1 METLWFCL
9 VAVMVTIYVIL
20 DGFDLGVGLVHL
32 WVARTPGER
41 ATVIR
46 TVGPVWDGNEVWL
59 LAGGGALFCA
69 FPILFATAF
78 SGFYL
83 PLMMVLWLL
92 CGRALGIELR
102 HQLDHPAWTGFWD
115 VVFSVS
121 SGLLVLFLG
130 VALGNV
136 VRGVPIGEDG
146 TFFEPLWASLEPGAG
161 SGILD
166 GYTVLTG
173 LTATAALAHHGSLW
187 IVKKTEGL
195 PQDRARRMAEIMAWA
210 TIVLCVAATIWTQ
223 FVQQRRAFLFGQQSV
238 IVLGYGF
245 PLLAAVGIGCSI
257 RFRRQKRDLPA
268 FLASSVFLLGMMLT
282 VAFSLYPTMLPS
294 SVDPARS
301 LTIHNASAPPA
312 SLRTML
318 MWWIPG
324 ILLVIGYFVF
334 VYRQFAGKIDVSAD
348 GYEGTPLG
356 PERKHP

>member
-9 VAVMVTIYVIL
+9 VAVMLTVYVIL
-20 DGFDLGVGLVHL
+20 DGFDLGAGLVHL
-32 WVARTPGER
+32 WVARTSEER

-69 FPILFATAF
+69 FPLLFATAF

-115 VVFSVS
+115 VVFSLS
-121 SGLLVLFLG
+121 SGLLALFFG

-136 VRGVPIGEDG
+136 VRGVPIDADG
-146 TFFEPLWASLEPGAG
+146 TFFEPLWSSFEPGAG

-166 GYTVLTG
+166 AYTVLTG

-187 IVKKTEGL
+187 IVKKTDGP
-195 PQDRARRMAEIMAWA
+195 PQDRARRVAGSMAWI
-210 TIVLCVAATIWTQ
+210 TIVLCVVSTVGTR
-223 FVQQRRAFLFGQQSV
+223 FVQQKRAFLFGQESV
-238 IVLGYGF
+238 NVLGYGF
-245 PLLAAVGIGCSI
+245 PLLAAAGIGCSI
-257 RFRRQKRDLPA
+257 AFRRRKRDLAA
-268 FLASSVFLLGMMLT
+268 FVASSVFLLGMMLT
-282 VAFSLYPTMLPS
+282 VAFSLYPTVLPS
-294 SVDPARS
+294 STDPSRS

-312 SLRTML
+312 GLRTML
-318 MWWIPG
+318 AWWIPG
-324 ILLVIGYFVF
+324 ILPVIGYFVF
-334 VYRQFAGKIDVSAD
+334 VYRRFSGKIDASEH
-348 GYEGTPLG
+348 GY
-356 PERKHP
+356 